1 MARTALRRI
10 RLALTAFALLPGC
23 AAAPDASLPRTL
35 ALRLEE
41 PSAQEARG
49 RMVLK
54 RLLGRDAGT
63 IGELMARAAQEEFEA
78 DGFAVEE
85 AAGASEGTREEA
97 LERLRAS
104 GGAEGLLVVR
114 VGEWDLGVVETAGK
128 ATIEYELE
136 ILAAADGRA
145 SWTEKVSRR
154 TVTLRTGEQRD
165 IEAFVRRLV
174 VEALRSLP

>member
-1 MARTALRRI
+1 MDRTALRRI

-23 AAAPDASLPRTL
+23 AAAPEASLPRTL

-63 IGELMARAAQEEFEA
+63 IGELMARAVREELEA
-78 DGFAVEE
+78 DGFVVEE
-85 AAGASEGTREEA
+85 SAGVSEGTREEA
-97 LERLRAS
+97 LARLRAS
-104 GGAEGLLVVR
+104 GGAEGLLLVR
-114 VGEWDLGVVETAGK
+114 AGEWELGVVEASGK
-128 ATIEYELE
+128 ATVEYELA
-136 ILAAADGRA
+136 IIDVSDGREA
-145 SWTEKVSRR
+145 WAERVPRR

-165 IEAFVRRLV
+165 IEAFIRRLA
-174 VEALRSLP
+174 VETLRSRP

>member
-1 MARTALRRI
+1 MDRTALRRI

-23 AAAPDASLPRTL
+23 AAAPEASLPRTL

-63 IGELMARAAQEEFEA
+63 IGELMARAVREELEA
-78 DGFAVEE
+78 DGFAVQG
-85 AAGASEGTREEA
+85 AAGVSEGTRGEA
-97 LERLRAS
+97 LARLREG

-128 ATIEYELE
+128 ATVEFELA
-136 ILAAADGRA
+136 ILAASDGREA
-145 SWTEKVSRR
+145 WAERVARR

-165 IEAFVRRLV
+165 VEAFVRRLA